1 MRSSACQRPQVGAVT
16 AELVVATPLLLLLIS
31 VIVQYVLYEHA
42 AHIAESAAQE
52 AVTAVRVQGGSVMA
66 GQEQGEQVMATLGR
80 GLLVSPVV
88 SVERTGGEARVE
100 VTGYAEQ
107 IIPMLHLSI
116 DAVAAAPLEPS
127 GGSP

>member
-1 MRSSACQRPQVGAVT
+1 MRSSAPRGRQAGAVT

-31 VIVQYVLYEHA
+31 VIVQCALYEHA

-52 AVTAVRVQGGSVMA
+52 AVTAVRVRDGSVVA
-66 GQEQGEQVMATLGR
+66 GKQQGEQVIATLGR
-80 GLLVSPVV
+80 GLLVSPAVA
-88 SVERTGGEARVE
+88 VERTGTGARVE

-107 IIPMLHLSI
+107 IVPMLRLSI